1 MGNFMSINEIPQGFR
16 FAVQLDGTGSA
27 RSLEWSE
34 LQNGASHATTWI
46 HCDYED
52 PQIQEWLERQEL
64 DALVIEALT
73 AEDSRPRVA
82 LYSPGVLVGLR
93 GVNKNPGAAMED
105 MVSLRVWLD
114 PERIITLS
122 HRSLASV
129 KDIQQQLKTGRGPTS
144 TQGLFSELCDRLEW
158 YVSQMIDDYEDQV
171 ELIEQSNLAEDHL
184 RRREGISQLRRRV
197 VTPRRYLAPQ
207 RDALSQLSVEPPPW
221 FSERIL
227 MHLKEIRNRLQ
238 RHLEDLDAVRDR
250 TVIVQEELQAQVS
263 DQLNARMYIINIFA
277 AIFLPL
283 SFFTGLFGVNLGG
296 IPGAHADL
304 AFLLFCGGLLVVGAG
319 LMFLFHFK
327 RWL

>member
-1 MGNFMSINEIPQGFR
+1 MSTNDSPQGFH
-16 FAVQLDGTGSA
+16 FAVQLDGNGSA
-27 RSLEWSE
+27 RSLEWSQ
-34 LQNGASHATTWI
+34 LQNGASRATAWI
-46 HCDYED
+46 HCHYED
-52 PQIQEWLERQEL
+52 PQIQDWLNRQDL
-64 DALVIEALT
+64 DPLVIEALI

-82 LYSPGVLVGLR
+82 LFSPGALVGLR
-93 GVNKNPGAAMED
+93 GVNKNPGEAMED
-105 MVSLRVWLD
+105 MVSLRVWFD

-122 HRSLASV
+122 NKPLASV
-129 KDIQQQLKTGRGPTS
+129 RDIQQQLSQGRGPKN

-171 ELIEQSNLAEDHL
+171 ELIEQSDLAQEHL
-184 RRREGISQLRRRV
+184 HRREAISMLRRRV

-207 RDALSQLSVEPPPW
+207 RDALSQLSAEPPNW
-221 FSERIL
+221 FNERTL

-238 RHLEDLDAVRDR
+238 RHMEDLDAVRDR

-296 IPGAHADL
+296 IPGAHSTA
-304 AFLLFCGGLLVVGAG
+304 AFLIFCGALLGIGIGLV
-319 LMFLFHFK
+319 FLFHWK
-327 RWL
+327 RWF

>member
-1 MGNFMSINEIPQGFR
+1 MNAIPEGFR
-16 FAVQLDGTGSA
+16 FAVQLDGSGSA
-27 RSLEWSE
+27 RLLEWSD
-34 LQNGASHATTWI
+34 LQNGASRSTVWV

-52 PQIQEWLERQEL
+52 PEIQAWLTRQGL
-64 DALVIEALT
+64 DSLVIEALI

-129 KDIQQQLKTGRGPTS
+129 KDIQEQLNIGRGPKS

-171 ELIEQSNLAEDHL
+171 ELIEQSDLAEDHL
-184 RRREGISQLRRRV
+184 RRREAISSLRRRV
-197 VTPRRYLAPQ
+197 VTPRRYLSPQ
-207 RDALSQLSVEPPPW
+207 RDALSQLAAEPPAW
-221 FSERIL
+221 FNERTL

-238 RHLEDLDAVRDR
+238 RHMEDLDAVRDR

-277 AIFLPL
+277 AVFLPL
-283 SFFTGLFGVNLGG
+283 SFFTGLFGVNVGG
-296 IPGAHADL
+296 IPGAHSEV
-304 AFLLFCGGLLVVGAG
+304 AFLLFCGCLLILGAG
-319 LMFLFHFK
+319 LMLLFHWK
-327 RWL
+327 RWF

>member
-1 MGNFMSINEIPQGFR
+1 MNAIPEGFR
-16 FAVQLDGTGSA
+16 FALQLDGSGSA
-27 RSLEWSE
+27 RLLEWSD
-34 LQNGASHATTWI
+34 LQNGASRSTVWV

-52 PQIQEWLERQEL
+52 PQIQEWLARQEI
-64 DALVIEALT
+64 DSLVVEALI

-122 HRSLASV
+122 HRSVASV
-129 KDIQQQLKTGRGPTS
+129 KDIQEQLKIERGPKS

-171 ELIEQSNLAEDHL
+171 ELIEQSDLAEDHF
-184 RRREGISQLRRRV
+184 RRCEAISSLRRRV
-197 VTPRRYLAPQ
+197 VTPRRYLSPQ
-207 RDALSQLSVEPPPW
+207 RDALSQLAVEPPTW
-221 FSERIL
+221 FNERTL

-238 RHLEDLDAVRDR
+238 RHMEDLDAVRDR
-250 TVIVQEELQAQVS
+250 TVIVQEELQAKVS

-277 AIFLPL
+277 AVFLPL

-296 IPGAHADL
+296 IPGAHSEA
-304 AFLLFCGGLLVVGAG
+304 AFFLFCGCLLILGAG
-319 LMFLFHFK
+319 LMLLFHWK
-327 RWL
+327 RWF

>member
-1 MGNFMSINEIPQGFR
+1 MSINEKPQGFH
-16 FAVQLDGTGSA
+16 FARHLDGNGGA
-27 RSLEWSE
+27 EVLDWPL
-34 LQNGASHATTWI
+34 LQNGRSRDQVWV

-52 PQIQEWLERQEL
+52 PQIQQWLTRQSL
-64 DALVIEALT
+64 DPLVVEAMT

-82 LYSPGVLVGLR
+82 LFDQGALVGLR
-93 GVNKNPGAAMED
+93 GVNKNPDEAMED

-114 PERIITLS
+114 PDRIITLS
-122 HRSLASV
+122 NKPLASIR
-129 KDIQQQLKTGRGPTS
+129 DIQQQFVQGRGPKT

-158 YVSQMIDDYEDQV
+158 YVSQMIDDYEDEV
-171 ELIEQSNLAEDHL
+171 ELIEQSDLAEDHL
-184 RRREGISQLRRRV
+184 RRREAISNLRRRV

-207 RDALSQLSVEPPPW
+207 RDALSHLSVEPPSW
-221 FSERIL
+221 FNERTL

-238 RHLEDLDAVRDR
+238 RHMEDLDAVRDR

-296 IPGAHADL
+296 IPGAHSAV
-304 AFLLFCGGLLVVGAG
+304 AFLLFSFCLLVIGVG
-319 LMFLFHFK
+319 LMVVFHWK
-327 RWL
+327 RWF